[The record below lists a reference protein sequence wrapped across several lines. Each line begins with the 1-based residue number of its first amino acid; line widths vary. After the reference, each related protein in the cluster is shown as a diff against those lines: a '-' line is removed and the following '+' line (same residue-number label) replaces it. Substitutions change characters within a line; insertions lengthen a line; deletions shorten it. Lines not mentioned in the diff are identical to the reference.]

1 MLAALVNEI
10 MASPDLCREV
20 DIRMEQI
27 ASFRREKWKIN
38 LKLKRW
44 ALYETAVV
52 FYICWFRFRSKLSS
66 EYGIGAKKKPIVYCG
81 RGRPPKKALMNVGTD
96 GQVIYIEFRKV
107 FVMIVVLTGGRRRR
121 EQWRGRGRPW
131 RSGGGRETR

>member
-1 MLAALVNEI
+1 MVETLSTQPLESLTPSQKVQVLAALVNEI

-44 ALYETAVV
+44 ALYGTAVV
-52 FYICWFRFRSKLSS
+52 FTF
-66 EYGIGAKKKPIVYCG
+66 
-81 RGRPPKKALMNVGTD
+81 VG
-96 GQVIYIEFRKV
+96 
-107 FVMIVVLTGGRRRR
+107 
-121 EQWRGRGRPW
+121 
-131 RSGGGRETR
+131 SGSVPS

>member
-1 MLAALVNEI
+1 MKESCLISLRYSLSLSTPASSVICNVLSPSLPPSLPVKVVETLTTQPLESLCPSHKVQVLAALVNEI

-44 ALYETAVV
+44 ALYG
-52 FYICWFRFRSKLSS
+52 ICGGHKAFCSDIVR
-66 EYGIGAKKKPIVYCG
+66 EIVKKWSG
-81 RGRPPKKALMNVGTD
+81 PP
-96 GQVIYIEFRKV
+96 
-107 FVMIVVLTGGRRRR
+107 
-121 EQWRGRGRPW
+121 
-131 RSGGGRETR
+131 